1 MSTILFLAQQGD
13 QTVDAAVIPPAI
25 PGVLVVVLISSLMV
39 AAKII
44 KTVAS
49 AAKAI
54 IAPLLTAMAVLAL
67 IALVLVVAMFGN
79 SGASKPADPKVA
91 DVISPAVVLG
101 G

>member
-1 MSTILFLAQQGD
+1 VSTTLFLAEQT

-25 PGVLVVVLISSLMV
+25 PGVLVLVLVSALMV
-39 AAKII
+39 AAKVI

-54 IAPLLTAMAVLAL
+54 IGPLLTAMAVLAI
-67 IALVLVVAMFGN
+67 IALVLVVAMVGN
-79 SGASKPADPKVA
+79 RGADKSTDPKVA
-91 DVISPAVVLG
+91 DVVSPAVVMG

>member
-1 MSTILFLAQQGD
+1 VSTYAST
-13 QTVDAAVIPPAI
+13 TVDAAVISPAV
-25 PGVLVVVLISSLMV
+25 PGVLVLVLITALMV
-39 AAKII
+39 AARII
-44 KTVAS
+44 KSVAS

-67 IALVLVVAMFGN
+67 IALVLIVAMFGG

-91 DVISPAVVLG
+91 DVVSPAVVMG